1 MHCPACTSDENRVLS
16 TRSQPDKVHRLRCC
30 DACGHRFNTTEL
42 PSQSLVTMNQAV
54 EAVRSLSAI
63 SSQLNAAPAHS

>member
-16 TRSQPDKVHRLRCC
+16 TRSMPDKVVRLRCC
-30 DACGHRFNTTEL
+30 EACRHRFHTTEL
-42 PSQSLVTMNQAV
+42 TSDTLTTMNQAV
-54 EAVRSLSAI
+54 AAVRSLSAI